1 MKKKNERS
9 AYLDQHLRQSKGI
22 LHLGAHVGQEA
33 EYYSGLSKPVIWIE
47 AMPNIYG
54 RLTENIKK
62 YSNQLALNALLTDK
76 DNVIH
81 AFNISNYLDGVSSSI
96 FKFGKYSEGEKTLW
110 PKHNLHMVDSVNLS
124 STRLDTLME
133 TNNIE
138 ISQYNFWIVDLQG
151 AELLALKGAEKSL
164 KSCDK
169 LYVEVSLDEVYK
181 GGVLYPE
188 LLNYLNSQ
196 GFIPTFEPRKIHDDV
211 LFVRKN
217 SI

>member
-1 MKKKNERS
+1 
-9 AYLDQHLRQSKGI
+9 
-22 LHLGAHVGQEA
+22 
-33 EYYSGLSKPVIWIE
+33 
-47 AMPNIYG
+47 
-54 RLTENIKK
+54 
-62 YSNQLALNALLTDK
+62 
-76 DNVIH
+76 
-81 AFNISNYLDGVSSSI
+81 
-96 FKFGKYSEGEKTLW
+96 
-110 PKHNLHMVDSVNLS
+110 
-124 STRLDTLME
+124 ME